1 MKKLLILATAAFL
14 TNFAHA
20 QDVALPDYN
29 WSTEDIAKK
38 GLTKESLFTSM
49 NRDLIKLGDSICA
62 NRALI
67 WLYDFKRNYNI
78 DGSKLF
84 LFYTGKTGDAGA
96 KTWWY
101 HVTPLIVENG
111 TEYAMD
117 AGFSSSIKSPLLTKD
132 WMFKFTGSTN
142 CKEIRA
148 NETDLIDRM
157 FRGHVFP
164 ETTQYGKYDCY
175 YKKVPA
181 GLWTPSAVAMNILGV
196 TANGSPT
203 TFERP
208 EINKNDLYA
217 ACKEAVT
224 STIGRALGG
233 GAKKCKKY
241 LGLE

>member
-1 MKKLLILATAAFL
+1 MKQLLILATATFL
-14 TNFAHA
+14 STFAQA
-20 QDVALPDYN
+20 QSVPLPDYN
-29 WSTEDIAKK
+29 WSTEDIALSGLKK
-38 GLTKESLFTSM
+38 EDLFKSM
-49 NRDLIKLGDSICA
+49 NRDLIKLGDSICS
-62 NRALI
+62 NRAMV
-67 WLYDFKRNYNI
+67 WLYDFKRNYNV

-101 HVTPLIVENG
+101 HVTPMIVENG
-111 TEYAMD
+111 TEYTMD
-117 AGFSSSIKSPLLTKD
+117 AGFGRSINSPLLVKD
-132 WMFKFTGSTN
+132 WIKKFAGSTN

-164 ETTQYGKYDCY
+164 ETTKYGTYDCY

-181 GLWTPSAVAMNILGV
+181 GYWTPSSVAMNLLG
-196 TANGSPT
+196 TTSNGSPT

-208 EINKNDLYA
+208 EMNENEVYA

-224 STIGRALGG
+224 GPIGNALGN

-241 LGLE
+241 LGL